1 VLREGQAAGKW
12 PATPVVDPTFLDLQ
26 ARKTALIREHVQAA
40 RPAAA
45 IRADLEA
52 AGAAE
57 VEFYRSKGF
66 VKALLD
72 MNAVA

>member
-12 PATPVVDPTFLDLQ
+12 PATPDVDPVFLDLQ
-26 ARKTALIREHVQAA
+26 ARKTALIREHVLAA

-45 IRADLEA
+45 IKADLEA
-52 AGAAE
+52 AGEAE
-57 VEFYRSKGF
+57 VDFYRSKGLLP
-66 VKALLD
+66 ALLE